1 MRINLPKRLVISGG
15 KPICGTIEISG
26 AKNAVLG
33 LMAGTVL
40 TDKLVTLRNVPF
52 ITDVVDM
59 VEMLKELGAE
69 VNYQPKKR
77 ILEVQVRKIITN
89 EIPKESAKKIR
100 ASYYLWGALLSRFS
114 ITKEFNSLVVPI
126 PGGCKWGK
134 KGRGHDFHEE
144 LLKLNL
150 GVSIKYTDDSEMIFT
165 LPKQQNSS
173 LNPLVYTTPRPSHGA
188 TMHWLL
194 STVGANNAMMY
205 GASQEPEILDLMDM
219 LSIMSEGK
227 AKYIGHEETGLIKHK
242 TNGKNELLGGVDYT
256 IMPDRLEAGAY
267 AMLAVATR
275 GRITLKGIDTFTM
288 RPFLKQLR
296 NILPDGVLTT
306 PEGDTLHIAAND
318 LDFNKMPPQ
327 VMLMSAFPGMETD
340 LHQIW
345 ASVLSRA
352 NGVSYIVDP
361 VWFSRT
367 VHVPELQK
375 MGVKITSKVATHQ
388 ISATEKRDVAM
399 IEIEGDP
406 SENFNGATMAGHDL
420 RGTVGCI
427 MMACSVKGESIIEP
441 PTFALRGHP
450 NLVENLKNLG
460 VDVREEN

>member
-1 MRINLPKRLVISGG
+1 MKINLPKRLIINGG
-15 KPICGTIEISG
+15 KPICGTVEISG

-52 ITDVVDM
+52 ITDVIDM

-69 VNYQPKKR
+69 VNYQPRKK
-77 ILEVQVRKIITN
+77 ILEVQARKIITN
-89 EIPKESAKKIR
+89 KIPKESAKKIR

-150 GVSIKYTDDSEMIFT
+150 GVSISYNDDLEMIFT
-165 LPKQQNSS
+165 LPEKPNVS

-205 GASQEPEILDLMDM
+205 GASQEPEMLDLMDV

-227 AKYIGHEETGLIKHK
+227 AKYIGHEETGVIKQQLSK
-242 TNGKNELLGGVDYT
+242 KNELFSGVDYT
-256 IMPDRLEAGAY
+256 IMPDRLEASAY

-306 PEGDTLHIAAND
+306 PEGDTLHIASND
-318 LDFNKMPPQ
+318 LDFSKMPPQ
-327 VMLMSAFPGMETD
+327 IMLMSAFPGMETD
-340 LHQIW
+340 LHQTW
-345 ASVLSRA
+345 ASVLARA
-352 NGVSYIVDP
+352 NGKSYIVDP
-361 VWFSRT
+361 TWSTRT
-367 VHVPELQK
+367 VHVAELQK
-375 MGVKITSKVATHQ
+375 MGVKINSKVETHK
-388 ISATEKRDVAM
+388 ISATEERDFAI
-399 IEIEGDP
+399 IEIDGDP
-406 SENFNGATMAGHDL
+406 NENFNGAKITGHDL

-441 PTFALRGHP
+441 PAFALRGQP
-450 NLVENLKNLG
+450 NLIENLRNLG
-460 VDVREEN
+460 VDIKEEN